1 MRRNTRQF
9 RWIKILSAIL
19 HFVISTVYVT
29 SNCIRRNTRQFRW
42 IKILGSCY
50 IELYKAQHPPV
61 QMDKKIKC
69 DLNSVISIVY
79 VTSNCM
85 RRNTRQFRWI
95 KILSAILHFVI
106 STVYVTS
113 NCIRRNTRQFR
124 WIKILGSCYIELYK
138 AQHPPVQ
145 MDKNIKCDLNSVIST
160 VYVTSNCMRRNTRQ
174 FRWIKILGSC
184 YIELYK
190 AQHPPVQM
198 DKNITCDLNSVIS
211 TVHVTSNCIR
221 RTTRQFR

>member
-1 MRRNTRQF
+1 
-9 RWIKILSAIL
+9 
-19 HFVISTVYVT
+19 
-29 SNCIRRNTRQFRW
+29 
-42 IKILGSCY
+42 
-50 IELYKAQHPPV
+50 
-61 QMDKKIKC
+61 MDKKIKC

-106 STVYVTS
+106 S
-113 NCIRRNTRQFR
+113 
-124 WIKILGSCYIELYK
+124 
-138 AQHPPVQ
+138 A
-145 MDKNIKCDLNSVIST
+145 

-174 FRWIKILGSC
+174 FRWIKILGAILNFVISTYCSC

-211 TVHVTSNCIR
+211 AVYVTSNCMR
-221 RTTRQFR
+221 RNTRQFR